1 MNKGAIRS
9 FQVTYNRSLY
19 SRRKFLSVRTQIDIQ
34 PLRHHI
40 VYIVS
45 PHFFH
50 AIAQTTTASI
60 KFFPLSQTT
69 PN

>member
-9 FQVTYNRSLY
+9 FQVAYNRSLY

-45 PHFFH
+45 PHF
-50 AIAQTTTASI
+50 S
-60 KFFPLSQTT
+60 T
-69 PN
+69 P